1 MDDWAFAK
9 ATSAC
14 LGVIEGT
21 ALRTACWIDLART
34 SALAPV
40 AEIGRVWM
48 TAADK
53 ALATSPPTLF
63 GGGPAAVLG
72 RLALKRLKTS
82 GKPTGDGIDPDVTLW
97 VALDPSGLDRV
108 PEGGTPG
115 RMGLRPNLLELEL
128 DIISKQLDCHFE
140 L

>member
-1 MDDWAFAK
+1 
-9 ATSAC
+9 
-14 LGVIEGT
+14 
-21 ALRTACWIDLART
+21 
-34 SALAPV
+34 
-40 AEIGRVWM
+40 M

-53 ALATSPPTLF
+53 ALATSPLTLL

-72 RLALKRLKTS
+72 RLELMRLKTS
-82 GKPTGDGIDPDVTLW
+82 GKPTGDGIDRDLFFW
-97 VALDPSGLDRV
+97 VVLDPSGVDRV

-128 DIISKQLDCHFE
+128 DIISKQLDGHFE

>member
-1 MDDWAFAK
+1 
-9 ATSAC
+9 
-14 LGVIEGT
+14 
-21 ALRTACWIDLART
+21 
-34 SALAPV
+34 
-40 AEIGRVWM
+40 M

-53 ALATSPPTLF
+53 ALATSPLTLL

-72 RLALKRLKTS
+72 RLEPIRLKTS
-82 GKPTGDGIDPDVTLW
+82 GKPTGDDLECDFSFW
-97 VALDPSGLDRV
+97 VAADPSGLDRV

-128 DIISKQLDCHFE
+128 DMMSKQLDSHFE